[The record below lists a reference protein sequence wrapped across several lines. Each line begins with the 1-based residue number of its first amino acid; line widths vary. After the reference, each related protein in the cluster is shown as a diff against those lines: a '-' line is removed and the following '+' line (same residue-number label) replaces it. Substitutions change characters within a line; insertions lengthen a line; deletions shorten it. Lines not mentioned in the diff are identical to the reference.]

1 MADAHPIPTS
11 PRFKD
16 LTGKTF
22 GLWSVISYAGK
33 RKTNP
38 LWNCRC
44 MCGVEKVVQGTN
56 ITSGKSSGCGCV
68 QYEKLSQRNRT
79 HGLSDHPLYPVWCE
93 MKARC
98 YRLAHQQYKDW
109 GGRGIRVCERWRGSF
124 NDFLAD
130 MGERPSD
137 DHQIERKNN
146 DGDYEP
152 GNCIWAT
159 RTEQM
164 RNMRRNRIVT
174 FNGREMT
181 LTEAIK
187 ECGVPDGT
195 VHGRLRIG
203 WDVDRA
209 LTTPHRRRRNSE
221 T

>member
-1 MADAHPIPTS
+1 MADAHPIPS
-11 PRFKD
+11 NPRFKD

-22 GLWSVISYAGK
+22 GLWSVVSYAGK
-33 RKTNP
+33 RKNNL

-56 ITSGKSSGCGCV
+56 ITSGKSAGCGCV
-68 QYEKLSQRNRT
+68 QYAKLTERNT
-79 HGLSDHPLYPVWCE
+79 KHGLSDHPLYGVWSSV
-93 MKARC
+93 KQRC
-98 YRLAHQQYKDW
+98 NPAFKDKFEGW
-109 GGRGIRVCERWRGSF
+109 AGRGIKICDRWANSF
-124 NDFLAD
+124 EHFLVD
-130 MGERPSD
+130 MGERPSA
-137 DHQIERKNN
+137 DHQIERKDN

-187 ECGVPDGT
+187 ECGIPGGT

-209 LTTPHRRRRNSE
+209 LTTPHRQRRNSK